1 MAYVNEYGSG
11 INLDSMVVP
20 VKAAT
25 IFAAQENSLYLPGTI
40 VPNINV
46 PAGSASAQ
54 VPLMG
59 SVVASKISAAGGET
73 DPGADFAST
82 LPSNT
87 AITIPLDLH
96 AARSVLRDLGGI
108 DTADLSRIMGNS
120 IASAVDKEVTKQ
132 FAFLTGQEIAD
143 PGTLNVDEIFKAIAT
158 IRGNGETGQLFGIVG
173 TNSYAALMAV
183 IGGTAFAGGEF
194 QNTAMRNGY
203 FGTIGSV
210 QLFVSSY
217 LNDTD
222 MGTTGK
228 NPQAAIFSADAVKMA
243 SQGGVNIEVARRP
256 EAVGFDIISSMAMG
270 AKMIDATR
278 GVIIENAA

>member
-87 AITIPLDLH
+87 ALTIALDLH